1 MNEPEPRSTFPTT
14 SNEPT
19 GTDLALDAAEKS
31 TIQRDDAKKD
41 TTPDDTS
48 PAGDSPEQSLAG
60 TNASAT
66 ESEADSAPDNI
77 SAFAENSSGAGEPQF
92 SPNRSD
98 TPDETAGPHATGGA
112 SDADAASPASASENA
127 HASDAD
133 PDRDASPVPTDDS
146 NAANDA
152 SDAARDTEPDAA
164 QDPAPA
170 NPAPTTDAVDETAI
184 DALLHQVKVAAG
196 VEDDEP
202 AEDATT
208 SSDADAPDTD
218 ADNPAPGITAP
229 IPVAPSRVTSVNS
242 NEVRRVLEQSRATA
256 YASETQRRETLL
268 RQQSDEKRNRTIA
281 TALALVLVL
290 ALTGFAAY
298 TAWNVVSNQQSQAA
312 WDEAHEPVSTTLSVT
327 MPQVDGVTQGS
338 RIPVSV
344 RGADLDGNA
353 VDETRYMNWDGTGL
367 ELVQGSYNLSIPASP
382 IGSDGTLFQVPG
394 EVLSVEV
401 VRDQPDLTGAGTLSF
416 GEIPA
421 ADVTDEQISAAKQ
434 YAASGGADTT
444 EAALEL
450 AALAESKRDAAVAQ
464 QRAEQEAQ
472 AAAERAQ
479 YLVSCDLYEF
489 ELPEYWRGKVTV
501 RQDGTTAIVYPTG
514 SPNRLCTVFVRPASE
529 TSAGDIGNSLI
540 YQTPLAN
547 GDMLV
552 LWAPRWGYLVA
563 EAEKNGTAAEKGYTA
578 EMAQTLVDL
587 QSGGTQTYAA
597 VKADVDAHGSKADS
611 IFAVDDFLNET
622 LVPSIELK

>member
-1 MNEPEPRSTFPTT
+1 MNEPEPRTTFPTT
-14 SNEPT
+14 PDEPARA
-19 GTDLALDAAEKS
+19 DLAPSAAEERA
-31 TIQRDDAKKD
+31 TQKD
-41 TTPDDTS
+41 T
-48 PAGDSPEQSLAG
+48 
-60 TNASAT
+60 
-66 ESEADSAPDNI
+66 APDGVQP
-77 SAFAENSSGAGEPQF
+77 AQDSS
-92 SPNRSD
+92 
-98 TPDETAGPHATGGA
+98 PDP
-112 SDADAASPASASENA
+112 ADG
-127 HASDAD
+127 
-133 PDRDASPVPTDDS
+133 
-146 NAANDA
+146 NDA
-152 SDAARDTEPDAA
+152 PPDISDAA
-164 QDPAPA
+164 QDTQPDGAQPAQDSLPDTADAAQDTEAADNNAATDAAQGSAPA
-170 NPAPTTDAVDETAI
+170 DTDTDPDPADDAIDETAV

-202 AEDATT
+202 EEGDTA
-208 SSDADAPDTD
+208 SGDTD
-218 ADNPAPGITAP
+218 ASDAGAGNATPGVTAP
-229 IPVAPSRVTSVNS
+229 VPVAPGRVTSVDTD
-242 NEVRRVLEQSRATA
+242 EVRRVLKQSRATA
-256 YASETQRRETLL
+256 YATETQRRETLL

-290 ALTGFAAY
+290 ALAGFAAY
-298 TAWNVVSNQQSQAA
+298 TAWSVVSNQQSQAA
-312 WDEAHEPVSTTLSVT
+312 WDEAHEPVSTTLSVA
-327 MPQVDGVTQGS
+327 MPQLDGVTQGS

-344 RGADLDGNA
+344 RGADLDGTA

-367 ELVQGSYNLSIPASP
+367 ELVQGSYSLSIPASP

-394 EVLSVEV
+394 DVLSVEV
-401 VRDQPDLTGAGTLSF
+401 TRDQPDLTGAGTLTF

-421 ADVTDEQISAAKQ
+421 ADVTDEQINAAKQ
-434 YAASGGADTT
+434 YAASDGADTT

-464 QRAEQEAQ
+464 QRADQEAQ

-529 TSAGDIGNSLI
+529 SSAGDVGNSLI

-552 LWAPRWGYLVA
+552 VWAPRWGYLVA

-597 VKADVDAHGSKADS
+597 VKADVDAHGSDADS
-611 IFAVDDFLNET
+611 IFVVDDFLNET
-622 LVPSIELK
+622 LVSSIELK

>member
-1 MNEPEPRSTFPTT
+1 MNEPEPRTTFPTT
-14 SNEPT
+14 PDEPARA
-19 GTDLALDAAEKS
+19 DLAPSAAEERA
-31 TIQRDDAKKD
+31 TQKD
-41 TTPDDTS
+41 T
-48 PAGDSPEQSLAG
+48 
-60 TNASAT
+60 
-66 ESEADSAPDNI
+66 APDGVQP
-77 SAFAENSSGAGEPQF
+77 AQDSS
-92 SPNRSD
+92 
-98 TPDETAGPHATGGA
+98 PDP
-112 SDADAASPASASENA
+112 ADG
-127 HASDAD
+127 
-133 PDRDASPVPTDDS
+133 
-146 NAANDA
+146 NDA
-152 SDAARDTEPDAA
+152 PPDISDAA
-164 QDPAPA
+164 QDTQPDGAQPAQDSLPDTADAVQDTEAADNNVATDAAQGSAPA
-170 NPAPTTDAVDETAI
+170 DTDTDPDPADDAIDETAV

-202 AEDATT
+202 EEGDTA
-208 SSDADAPDTD
+208 SGDTD
-218 ADNPAPGITAP
+218 ASDAGAGNAAPGVTAP
-229 IPVAPSRVTSVNS
+229 VPVAPGRVTSVDTD
-242 NEVRRVLEQSRATA
+242 EVRRVLEQSRATA
-256 YASETQRRETLL
+256 YATETQRRETLL

-290 ALTGFAAY
+290 ALAGFAAY
-298 TAWNVVSNQQSQAA
+298 TAWSVVSNQQSQAA
-312 WDEAHEPVSTTLSVT
+312 WDEAHEPVSTTLSVA
-327 MPQVDGVTQGS
+327 MPQLDGVTQGS

-367 ELVQGSYNLSIPASP
+367 ELVQGSYSLSIPASP

-394 EVLSVEV
+394 DVLSVEV
-401 VRDQPDLTGAGTLSF
+401 TRDQPDLTGAGTLTF

-434 YAASGGADTT
+434 YAASDGADTT

-464 QRAEQEAQ
+464 QRADQEAQ

-529 TSAGDIGNSLI
+529 SSAGDVGNSLI

-552 LWAPRWGYLVA
+552 VWAPRWGYLVA

-597 VKADVDAHGSKADS
+597 VKADVDAHGSDADS